1 MKGKQL
7 LGSVLLAVALATAY
21 NAVIHWNTSKSAE
34 TYVENLKA
42 DKSVDSYYIAKGEVL
57 KLTNPDMKTIYQ
69 QELQT
74 YYPQVFTEDVMNV
87 LNGLSELSIKKDLVT
102 YNNLMNDLIPEV
114 SNAKSRRYLKNE
126 AYSLGEN
133 SVYTPAALKA
143 VNAVSDAWTG
153 KEYISDTEMAIV
165 NNLAYENLWTMY
177 YLQAQLN
184 EMKYAK
190 SKKQKI
196 LILGDSITNGMGI
209 SYTGKQGNAEIENA
223 WWQYIDKWK
232 YDTMFLAVGG
242 MGVIQ
247 QGLINNVASESGFD
261 MLKYAEKVS
270 QMGKEYDKIVIALS
284 TNDYSYSDAE
294 YEKALSEMMDYFKK
308 NYKSK
313 EYILLNFYNHE
324 DAMKKVAK
332 KYSSKFIDIDMKN
345 IDKFNPDYDNIHPS
359 AIGQKQ
365 IYDLVKDS
373 FK

>member
-7 LGSVLLAVALATAY
+7 LGSVLLAVVLATAY

-74 YYPQVFTEDVMNV
+74 YYPKVFTEDVMTV
-87 LNGLSELSIKKDLVT
+87 LDGLSELSIKKDLVT
-102 YNNLMNDLIPEV
+102 YNNLMNDLIPDI

-143 VNAVSDAWTG
+143 VNAVSNAWTG
-153 KEYISDTEMAIV
+153 KAYISDTEMAIV

-247 QGLINNVASESGFD
+247 QGLINNVASESGFN

-324 DAMKKVAK
+324 DAMKVVAK
-332 KYSSKFIDIDMKN
+332 KYSSKFIDIDMKK
-345 IDKFNPDYDNIHPS
+345 IDKFDPDYDSIHPS

-365 IYDLVKDS
+365 IFDLVKDS